1 MIVLFQYARQQAG
14 TGDSNESPAAAV
26 AQRNDDP
33 NDVSVEEANVEN
45 VESAAGAESQ
55 VSGLRDFLSLAGIS
69 ELNTEHSPNALTEGT
84 VSVEGFN
91 I

>member
-1 MIVLFQYARQQAG
+1 MIVFLQYARQQAG

>member
-1 MIVLFQYARQQAG
+1 MIVLLQYARQQAG

-45 VESAAGAESQ
+45 VDSAAGAESQ

-69 ELNTEHSPNALTEGT
+69 ELNTPLTL
-84 VSVEGFN
+84 
-91 I
+91 

>member
-1 MIVLFQYARQQAG
+1 MIVLLQYARQQAG

-33 NDVSVEEANVEN
+33 NDASVEEANVEN
-45 VESAAGAESQ
+45 VDSAAGAESQ